1 MGKIFIAGEIPEAG
15 YEALKEHE
23 LDIYK
28 GEKLIGE
35 EELLMRSRDADA
47 VLSLLSTLVNKKIID
62 GAEKLKII
70 ANFGAGYDNIDY
82 EYAAQK
88 GIPVTNTPFV
98 STEATAE
105 LTMGLLLAVS
115 RRIAEGD
122 ELCRTTGFNGWAP
135 LFFLGREVHGKTL
148 GIIGFGNI
156 GRSVAEKAKGFGMDI
171 LYYDVKKQDEDTEKR
186 LGAKY
191 SDFEDLL
198 EKSDFITINSAYTP
212 DLRHM
217 IDEKEFMLMKKTAYL
232 INCARGPILNEK
244 ALVKALTEKEIEG
257 AALDVYEF
265 EPKISDELKRM
276 KHVVLTP
283 HIGTATVETRDQMEL
298 SAAQNI
304 VQVLKGE
311 NPYSPVNKYK

>member
-15 YEALKEHE
+15 YEALKDHE
-23 LDIYK
+23 LDVYK

-47 VLSLLSTLVNKKIID
+47 ILSLLSTQINKKIID
-62 GAEKLKII
+62 NAEKVKII
-70 ANFGAGYDNIDY
+70 ANFGAGYDNVDF
-82 EYAAQK
+82 EYAGKK
-88 GIPVTNTPFV
+88 GIPVSNTPLV

-156 GRSVAEKAKGFGMDI
+156 GRSVAKKAKGFGLNI
-171 LYYDVKKQDEDTEKR
+171 LYYDIEKQDERVENE
-186 LGAKY
+186 LEAKY
-191 SDFEDLL
+191 SAFGELL

-212 DLRHM
+212 ALKHM
-217 IDEKEFMLMKKTAYL
+217 IDEKEFSTMKKTAYI
-232 INCARGPILNEK
+232 INCARGPIINEK
-244 ALVKALTEKEIEG
+244 ALVKALRNGGIEG

-265 EPKISDELKRM
+265 EPEIGDELKKM
-276 KHVVLTP
+276 KNVVLTP
-283 HIGTATVETRDQMEL
+283 HIGNATIETRDQMAL
-298 SAAQNI
+298 CAAKNI
-304 VQVLKGE
+304 VQVLNGE

>member
-276 KHVVLTP
+276 KNVVLTP
-283 HIGTATVETRDQMEL
+283 HIGTATVETRDQMAL
-298 SAAQNI
+298 SAARNI

>member
-15 YEALKEHE
+15 YEALKEHD

-47 VLSLLSTLVNKKIID
+47 VLSLLSTPVNKKIID

-156 GRSVAEKAKGFGMDI
+156 GRSVAEKAKGFGMNI
-171 LYYDVKKQDEDTEKR
+171 LYYDVKKQDEDMEKR

-191 SDFEDLL
+191 SDFQALL

-265 EPKISDELKRM
+265 EPKISDELKKM
-276 KHVVLTP
+276 KNVVLTP
-283 HIGTATVETRDQMEL
+283 HIGNATVETRDQMAL

>member
-1 MGKIFIAGEIPEAG
+1 MEKIFIAGEIPAVG
-15 YEALKEHE
+15 YEALKEYE
-23 LDIYK
+23 LDVYK

-35 EELLMRSRDADA
+35 EELLIRSRDADA
-47 VLSLLSTLVNKKIID
+47 ILSLLSTPVNKKIID
-62 GAEKLKII
+62 GAEKIKIV
-70 ANFGAGYDNIDY
+70 ANFGAGYDNVDY

-122 ELCRTTGFNGWAP
+122 ELCRTAGFNGWAP

-156 GRSVAEKAKGFGMDI
+156 GRSVAEKAKGFGLNI
-171 LYYDVKKQDEDTEKR
+171 LYYDVKKQDENTEKE

-191 SDFEDLL
+191 SDFETLL
-198 EKSDFITINSAYTP
+198 KKSDFITINSAYTP
-212 DLRHM
+212 TLKHM
-217 IDEKEFMLMKKTAYL
+217 IDEREFGLMKKTAYL
-232 INCARGPILNEK
+232 INCARGPIVNEK
-244 ALVKALTEKEIEG
+244 SLVKALREKEIEG

-265 EPKISDELKRM
+265 EPNISDELKNM
-276 KHVVLTP
+276 KNVVLTP
-283 HIGTATVETRDQMEL
+283 HIGNATIETRDQMAL
-298 SAAQNI
+298 CAAKNI
-304 VQVLKGE
+304 IQVLKGE
-311 NPYSPVNKYK
+311 SPYSPINKYK